1 MLNEYEICVVGMGP
15 AWLGIVSQMKEKMEN
30 RLICFE
36 AGDEIE
42 NRSCQYLN
50 IKNCNGC
57 ATCHMIT
64 GVGGC
69 AVLSS
74 GKISGYPA
82 GSKMKTII
90 GDENETRELIEQSLE
105 HLKKK
110 IDLKKVDVNLDA
122 MQSRIPVFEME
133 NIVFKYYDVYKFD
146 HCNLKKLFSDERKR
160 MEELG
165 ASICTNEE
173 VLYIKK
179 KKDFFEVTTSKRKVL
194 AKKVVLAVGKS
205 GEQLIQHILSEKYA
219 VAEDNF
225 IDVGVR
231 IECPDVYLSQIS
243 DLHGDIKLKY
253 GDSRTYCYSEK
264 GKVAG
269 YRLNNHLFTEGYS
282 DLVLD
287 SGLTNFAILT
297 RLNSDNIDYHPILKW
312 YNNDVESVITKI
324 SMKDF
329 MNGINNKQLS
339 LVYSETIIANL
350 REMCEK
356 FLKVL
361 LKEQDYSNIHIYGP
375 EMDIV
380 PNKLNC
386 DHFFSVGENLYA
398 IGACCG
404 HFRGILQSYSA
415 GVKCASK
422 IMEE

>member
-1 MLNEYEICVVGMGP
+1 MLNEYDVCVVGMGP
-15 AWLGIVSQMKEKMEN
+15 AWLGLVSQIKEKMEN

-36 AGDEIE
+36 AGEEIE
-42 NRSCQYLN
+42 NRKCQYLSLN
-50 IKNCNGC
+50 NCSAC
-57 ATCHMIT
+57 DTCHMIM

-69 AVLSS
+69 SVLSS

-90 GDENETRELIEQSLE
+90 GNENETRELIQQSLE
-105 HLKKK
+105 YLKKK
-110 IDLKKVDVNLDA
+110 INLKKVDVNLGA
-122 MQSRIPVFEME
+122 IQSRTQIFARE
-133 NIVFKYYDVYKFD
+133 NMVFKYYDVYKFD
-146 HCNLKKLFSDERKR
+146 HCDLKNLFAKERKR
-160 MEELG
+160 VEELG
-165 ASICTNEE
+165 ANICTNEK
-173 VLYIKK
+173 VLEIKK
-179 KKDFFEVTTSKRKVL
+179 KIDFFEVTTSKRKIL

-205 GEQLIQHILSEKYA
+205 GEQLVHQILNEEYA
-219 VAEDNF
+219 VAKENF
-225 IDVGVR
+225 IDIGVR
-231 IECPDVYLSQIS
+231 IECPDAYLSQIS

-282 DLVLD
+282 DLVFD

-297 RLNSDNIDYHPILKW
+297 RLNKDNINYSSILKW
-312 YNNDVESVITKI
+312 YNNNVESLISKI
-324 SMKDF
+324 PMKDF
-329 MNGINNKQLS
+329 MERNNKQLPI
-339 LVYSETIIANL
+339 VYSETIIANL

-356 FLKVL
+356 FLKVM

-380 PNKLNC
+380 PYKLEC
-386 DHFFSVGENLYA
+386 DHCFSVGKNLYA

-404 HFRGILQSYSA
+404 YFRGILQSYSS